1 MFSIVNFIVL
11 GFQLFNPSIKLS
23 SGKDLSL
30 VGTGPPVIFSSGLFN
45 TMPRFL
51 YNDLVNKLKH
61 NVTVV
66 TITDFSPLT
75 KSDVNDIAN
84 TLNVNQVSYISHSSF
99 NPEVLESD
107 KINKAILVDPICLP
121 QVNVGTFSQI
131 DVDRVN
137 IDVKFPVMIL
147 KAEKLY
153 EGVKTL
159 PEWQDP
165 EINGIVYSEVVENV
179 GHPDLL
185 DDVWADVAKS
195 LGFWETAQGD
205 KMDFKDWKF
214 IKNNNV
220 KEIRKNY
227 RDYVAEKT
235 LDFINNDN
243 IVVSKNM
250 DDDDVDD
257 DKKYI
262 DELET
267 ENIELE

>member
-1 MFSIVNFIVL
+1 MVLYSTNSIVVSIVNFIIL

-51 YNDLVNKLKH
+51 YNDLVNKLKQ

-75 KSDVNDIAN
+75 KRDINDIAN

-99 NPEVLESD
+99 NPEILESD

-137 IDVKFPVMIL
+137 IDVKFPVMIF

-153 EGVKTL
+153 EG
-159 PEWQDP
+159 D
-165 EINGIVYSEVVENV
+165 IVECSWKKNTNV
-179 GHPDLL
+179 FIYKNCYFMY
-185 DDVWADVAKS
+185 KS
-195 LGFWETAQGD
+195 LY
-205 KMDFKDWKF
+205 
-214 IKNNNV
+214 NNNPV
-220 KEIRKNY
+220 ARRGHIIRKNMY
-227 RDYVAEKT
+227 
-235 LDFINNDN
+235 
-243 IVVSKNM
+243 
-250 DDDDVDD
+250 
-257 DKKYI
+257 
-262 DELET
+262 
-267 ENIELE
+267 ENV

>member
-227 RDYVAEKT
+227 RDYVAEKS
-235 LDFINNDN
+235 LNFINNDCSN
-243 IVVSKNM
+243 LVVSEIVDN
-250 DDDDVDD
+250 DD
-257 DKKYI
+257 DKQYI